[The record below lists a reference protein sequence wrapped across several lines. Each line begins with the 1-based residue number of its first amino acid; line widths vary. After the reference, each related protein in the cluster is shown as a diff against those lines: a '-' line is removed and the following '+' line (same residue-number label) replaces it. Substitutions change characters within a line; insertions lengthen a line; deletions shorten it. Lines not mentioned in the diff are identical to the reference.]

1 MRPQHLG
8 LIPDG
13 NRRWAREHGL
23 EIWQGHER
31 GVRVLEDFFRWCLE
45 EDIPEVTVY
54 TLSLENLER
63 RSPQEL
69 QHLYRLM
76 NSCLRRLEGDRT
88 LHEHEVRVRVVG
100 RLHRLPDF
108 LLAGARRVME
118 ATRHY
123 QRRHLN
129 FLIAYGAQD
138 ELLSC
143 VRRLLSSRPARLT
156 RQVLERYLWVR
167 RPLDMVIRTGKEHR
181 LSNFLLYQAAY
192 AELFFVDKYWP
203 DFTREDLRRCLEEFE
218 RRQRRMGS

>member
-23 EIWQGHER
+23 EVWQGHER
-31 GVRVLEDFFRWCLE
+31 GVRVLEDFLHWCLE

-63 RSPQEL
+63 RPAEEL
-69 QHLYRLM
+69 RHLYRLM

-88 LHEHEVRVRVVG
+88 LHEKEVRVRVVG
-100 RLHRLPDF
+100 RLNRLPDF
-108 LLAGARRVME
+108 LLSGVRKIVEVTRPYSRRYV
-118 ATRHY
+118 
-123 QRRHLN
+123 N
-129 FLIAYGAQD
+129 FLIAYSAQD
-138 ELLSC
+138 ELFSAL
-143 VRRLLSSRPARLT
+143 RRLLSSRPARLT
-156 RQVLERYLWVR
+156 REMLERHLWVK
-167 RPLDMVIRTGKEHR
+167 RPVDLVIRTGREHR

-203 DFTREDLRRCLEEFE
+203 DFTREDLERCLEEFE
-218 RRQRRMGS
+218 ERQRRMGS